1 MLCFTKHVALATLLA
16 GIFCGPLAETAR
28 GLVIAEKGHS
38 DYTIVIASDALPS
51 EKHGAEELQMFLEQI
66 SGARLPIAT
75 DRDPVNGP
83 MILVGQSEKLDTLG
97 LRIDFASLG
106 KEGFV
111 IRTAP
116 PHFVLAGGRPRGSL
130 YAVYTFLEDHLGCR
144 WFTQTVS
151 RIPKRERIDLG
162 PISDRQV
169 PVFEWRDLNYSS
181 GVDLDWDARNK
192 INGNGNLGETRG
204 GKLKFKGFSH
214 TFYALMPP
222 SEYFEEHPE
231 YYSLINGERN
241 YKRGQLCLTNP
252 DVLRLLSK
260 RVKEWLRED
269 PDSDIISVTQKDGF
283 GGACQCPDCA
293 ALDEKEGG
301 PSGTML
307 TFANKVADI
316 VGEEFPNVSVQ
327 TNAYTY
333 TRKPPKTIRG
343 RPNVSV
349 RVASG
354 IQNCLV
360 HPVESDNFVHTKK
373 FRAELIE
380 WSKIVKFI
388 YVTEYITNFHHYLVP
403 FPNFDALSRNIKFY
417 ADNKVRGMCMFGRT
431 QTLGGEMGELRA
443 YVLAKCL
450 WNPRYDARKAMGEFL
465 DGYYGLAAPPIREY
479 LEMLHKKVRDDNTHA
494 FLWTKVSVS
503 YLAPEIIG
511 RASEL
516 FDEAERLVAGDP
528 DLLNRV
534 QVARLGIQYVKLTRP
549 TACGLSQAD
558 AWEMLGEFKRLVEKN
573 GVTHTREGG
582 ANAPQWIAE
591 KEVRYGPLP
600 EGVVYDL
607 YQSLDQAKAE
617 NCRKFERRSTEH
629 DEQKLFVLLQ
639 HPADK
644 GNGDATFEVPLPA
657 LESGQKLVLGLGTC
671 FTRATENGV
680 RFTVLADGQEAWS
693 SEQQDL
699 APVDHEVDLSGWA
712 GKTIPLT
719 LRVNAMDNSANDWS
733 CWVHPQ
739 IQIVND

>member
-1 MLCFTKHVALATLLA
+1 MPDLMKLSIVAIVL
-16 GIFCGPLAETAR
+16 GGFFCGPLAESVL
-28 GLVIAEKGHS
+28 GWVIAENGHS
-38 DYTIVIASDALPS
+38 DYTIVIASNALPS
-51 EKHGAEELQMFLEQI
+51 ERHGAEELQTFLEQI

-75 DRDPVNGP
+75 DREPVNGP
-83 MILVGQSEKLDTLG
+83 MILVGQSEKVDALG
-97 LRIDFASLG
+97 IRIDFASLG

-151 RIPKRERIDLG
+151 RIPKRPRIELG

-169 PVFEWRDLNYSS
+169 PAFEWRDLNYSS

-192 INGNGNLGETRG
+192 INGNGKLGETRG

-214 TFYALMPP
+214 TFYMLMPP
-222 SEYFEEHPE
+222 SEYFDEHPE
-231 YYSLINGERN
+231 YYSLINGKRN
-241 YKRGQLCLTNP
+241 YKKGQLCLTNP
-252 DVLRLLSK
+252 DVLRLLSEK
-260 RVKEWLRED
+260 VKEWLRED

-316 VGEEFPNVSVQ
+316 VGKEFPDVSVQ
-327 TNAYTY
+327 TNAYMY
-333 TRKPPKTIRG
+333 SRKPPKTIRG

-354 IQNCLV
+354 IQNCLI
-360 HPVESDNFVHTKK
+360 HPVQSDEFVHTRK
-373 FRAELIE
+373 FREELIG
-380 WSKIVKFI
+380 WSKLVSFI

-403 FPNFDALSRNIKFY
+403 FPNFDSLSRNMRFY
-417 ADNKVRGMCMFGRT
+417 ADNGVRGMCMFGRT

-443 YVLAKCL
+443 YVLAKSL
-450 WNPRYDARKAMGEFL
+450 WNPHGDARKAMREFL

-479 LEMLHKKVRDDNTHA
+479 LEILHDEVRDGSPHA
-494 FLWTKVSVS
+494 FLWTKVSVA
-503 YLAPEIIG
+503 YLSPEIIG

-528 DLLNRV
+528 DVLNRV

-549 TACGLSQAD
+549 SVSDLSHAD
-558 AWEMLGEFKRLVEKN
+558 AWEMLSEFKRVVEKN

-582 ANAPQWIAE
+582 ANMPQWLAE
-591 KEVRYGPLP
+591 KEAQYGPLP
-600 EGVVYDL
+600 DGVVYDL
-607 YQSLDQAKAE
+607 YQSFEQAKAE
-617 NCRKFERRSTEH
+617 NCRKFERRSTEKD
-629 DEQKLFVLLQ
+629 DETLVVLLQ
-639 HPADK
+639 HPPDT
-644 GNGDATFEVPLPA
+644 GNGDATFEIPLPA
-657 LESGQKLVLGLGTC
+657 LENGKKPVLRLGTC
-671 FTRATENGV
+671 FIRPTTNGV
-680 RFTVLADGQEAWS
+680 RFTVLADGKEAWS
-693 SEQQDL
+693 SEQKDL
-699 APVDHEVDLSGWA
+699 DPVDHEVDLSGWA
-712 GKTIPLT
+712 GKTVSLT
-719 LRVNAMDNSANDWS
+719 LRVDAMGNGANDWS
-733 CWVHPQ
+733 CWVRPQ
-739 IQIVND
+739 IAVVGG

>member
-1 MLCFTKHVALATLLA
+1 LVKRSAVATLVGWILCA
-16 GIFCGPLAETAR
+16 PLAASSPAW
-28 GLVIAEKGHS
+28 VIADHGHS
-38 DYTIVIASDALPS
+38 DYTIVIGSTALPS
-51 EKHGAEELQMFLEQI
+51 ERHAAEELQMFLEQI
-66 SGARLPIAT
+66 SDAKLPIAT
-75 DRDPVNGP
+75 DDEPVNGP
-83 MILVGQSEKLDTLG
+83 MILVGPSKKLDALG
-97 LRIDFASLG
+97 IRIDFASLG
-106 KEGFV
+106 REGFV

-151 RIPKRERIDLG
+151 RIPKRERIELG

-169 PVFEWRDLNYSS
+169 PAFEWRDLNYSS

-192 INGNGNLGETRG
+192 INGNGKLGETRG

-222 SEYFEEHPE
+222 EEYFQKHPE

-241 YKRGQLCLTNP
+241 YKKGQLCLTNP

-260 RVKEWLRED
+260 KAIEWLRED
-269 PDSDIISVTQKDGF
+269 PDSDVISITQKDGF

-293 ALDEKEGG
+293 ALDEQEGG

-316 VGEEFPNVSVQ
+316 VGKEFPNVSVQ

-333 TRKPPKTIRG
+333 SRKPPKTIRG

-360 HPVESDNFVHTKK
+360 HPVESDDFIHTKK
-373 FRAELIE
+373 FRNELIG
-380 WSKIVKFI
+380 WSKLVSFI

-403 FPNFDALSRNIKFY
+403 FPNFEALSKNMRFY
-417 ADNKVRGMCMFGRT
+417 ADNGVRGMCMFGRT

-443 YVLAKCL
+443 YVLAKSL
-450 WNPRYDARKAMGEFL
+450 WNPHSDARRAMREFL

-479 LEMLHKKVRDDNTHA
+479 LEILQEAVRDDGPHA
-494 FLWTKVSVS
+494 FLWTKVNVA
-503 YLAPEIIG
+503 YLSPKIIR

-528 DLLNRV
+528 DVLNRV

-549 TACGLSQAD
+549 SVCDLSQAD
-558 AWEMLGEFKRLVEKN
+558 AWEMLGEFNRVVKKT

-582 ANAPQWIAE
+582 ANMPQWLTE
-591 KEVRYGPLP
+591 KEAQYGPLP
-600 EGVVYDL
+600 AGVVYDL
-607 YQSLDQAKAE
+607 YQSFDQAKAE
-617 NCRKFERRSTEH
+617 NCRKFERRSTEQ
-629 DEQKLFVLLQ
+629 DGQTLVVLLQ
-639 HPADK
+639 HPPDA
-644 GNGDATFEVPLPA
+644 GNGNATFEIPLPA
-657 LESGQKLVLGLGTC
+657 LETGKKLVLRLGTC
-671 FTRATENGV
+671 FTRQTENGV
-680 RFTVLADGQEAWS
+680 RFTVLAEGDEVWS
-693 SEQQDL
+693 VEQKEL
-699 APVDHEVDLSGWA
+699 AAGNHEIDLSSRA
-712 GKTIPLT
+712 GKTISLT

-733 CWVHPQ
+733 CWVRPQ
-739 IQIVND
+739 IAIADE